1 MLSRLSKLFGW
12 KKDPGKAAPAGSGL
26 SQVTSDASRCVQC
39 GICGYNCPVGIEVR
53 EYARRGENVTDSRC
67 IQCGDC
73 IEKCPRGTLKWGPAL
88 LVRADLTLQIDPDAL
103 PTMLQLQPRL
113 RPQQRL
119 RPQTREEG
127 DWKSASEQGS
137 RQGSRHEK

>member
-1 MLSRLSKLFGW
+1 MFSRLSKLFGW
-12 KKDPGKAAPAGSGL
+12 KEKPGEAAPGSSGL
-26 SQVTSDASRCVQC
+26 LQVTSDATRCVQC

-113 RPQQRL
+113 QARHEDNRQ
-119 RPQTREEG
+119 G
-127 DWKSASEQGS
+127 ASEQPPRRGS
-137 RQGSRHEK
+137 PPEK